1 MIDMTVARR
10 YAKAL
15 LTLGKEDAHYKEYGE
30 GLSGFAHLLER
41 EPELKDALL
50 NPIHG
55 REDRNKLLLRMIEL
69 LQLPPMVSNLLQL
82 LLDKHRLNVVEGVAL
97 AYQEMLDEV
106 ENVQRAKIKTAISL
120 DDATQDRLRQTLEK
134 LTGSTVVMEVEEDPS
149 IIGGLMAKVGDL
161 VLDGSVRTQINTLR
175 ESLIKGEGCGRING
189 NQSRRNQPNYSLS
202 DPGL

>member
-1 MIDMTVARR
+1 MTVARR

-82 LLDKHRLNVVEGVAL
+82 
-97 AYQEMLDEV
+97 
-106 ENVQRAKIKTAISL
+106 T
-120 DDATQDRLRQTLEK
+120 
-134 LTGSTVVMEVEEDPS
+134 
-149 IIGGLMAKVGDL
+149 
-161 VLDGSVRTQINTLR
+161 
-175 ESLIKGEGCGRING
+175 
-189 NQSRRNQPNYSLS
+189 
-202 DPGL
+202 PG

>member
-55 REDRNKLLLRMIEL
+55 REDRNKLLLRMMEL

-82 LLDKHRLNVVEGVAL
+82 LLDKHRLNVVDGVAI

-106 ENVQRAKIKTAISL
+106 ENVRF
-120 DDATQDRLRQTLEK
+120 
-134 LTGSTVVMEVEEDPS
+134 
-149 IIGGLMAKVGDL
+149 
-161 VLDGSVRTQINTLR
+161 
-175 ESLIKGEGCGRING
+175 
-189 NQSRRNQPNYSLS
+189 
-202 DPGL
+202 PG

>member
-55 REDRNKLLLRMIEL
+55 REDRAAPDVQVGQGRAHPS
-69 LQLPPMVSNLLQL
+69 QLPRS
-82 LLDKHRLNVVEGVAL
+82 
-97 AYQEMLDEV
+97 
-106 ENVQRAKIKTAISL
+106 
-120 DDATQDRLRQTLEK
+120 
-134 LTGSTVVMEVEEDPS
+134 
-149 IIGGLMAKVGDL
+149 
-161 VLDGSVRTQINTLR
+161 
-175 ESLIKGEGCGRING
+175 
-189 NQSRRNQPNYSLS
+189 
-202 DPGL
+202 

>member
-97 AYQEMLDEV
+97 AYQIPPSSAV
-106 ENVQRAKIKTAISL
+106 WWPRWGTWCWTA
-120 DDATQDRLRQTLEK
+120 ACAPRLI
-134 LTGSTVVMEVEEDPS
+134 P
-149 IIGGLMAKVGDL
+149 
-161 VLDGSVRTQINTLR
+161 
-175 ESLIKGEGCGRING
+175 
-189 NQSRRNQPNYSLS
+189 
-202 DPGL
+202 

>member
-82 LLDKHRLNVVEGVAL
+82 LQGLTEAILGGVIQKNGRFNL
-97 AYQEMLDEV
+97 GPPDVFYL
-106 ENVQRAKIKTAISL
+106 VQHFL
-120 DDATQDRLRQTLEK
+120 
-134 LTGSTVVMEVEEDPS
+134 
-149 IIGGLMAKVGDL
+149 IG
-161 VLDGSVRTQINTLR
+161 
-175 ESLIKGEGCGRING
+175 
-189 NQSRRNQPNYSLS
+189 
-202 DPGL
+202 

>member
-1 MIDMTVARR
+1 LIDMTVARR

-82 LLDKHRLNVVEGVAL
+82 LLDKHRLNVVDGVAI

-106 ENVQRAKIKTAISL
+106 ENVRRAKVKTAIFL

-134 LTGSTVVMEVEEDPS
+134 LTGSTVIMEVEEDPS

-175 ESLIKGEGCGRING
+175 ESLIKGEV
-189 NQSRRNQPNYSLS
+189 L
-202 DPGL
+202 